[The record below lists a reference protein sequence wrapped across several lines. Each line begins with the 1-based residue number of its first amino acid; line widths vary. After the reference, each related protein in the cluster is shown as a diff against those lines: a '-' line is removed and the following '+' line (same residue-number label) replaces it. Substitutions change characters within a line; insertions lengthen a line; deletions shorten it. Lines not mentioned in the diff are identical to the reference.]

1 MVKIYLDPGHGGT
14 DGGASANGLKEKDV
28 TLAIATRVRNIL
40 VNEYTNASVRM
51 SRTGDQTVSL
61 TQRTNDANAWGA
73 DFYLSIHINA
83 GGGTGYEDFIHSNL
97 SDSSTTAQL
106 RNTIHAEI
114 VKLIDM
120 TNRGKKKAN
129 FHVLRESNMH
139 AMLTENGFIDNA
151 TDAAKMKTSA
161 WLDKAARGHAN
172 GLAKALG
179 LIKSSTPP
187 PSGSVVYRVVTGS
200 FTSRANA
207 DQRVAELKAKGFDSF
222 IDIFTQ
228 SGVTYYRV
236 ITGSF
241 ADKANADKQVA
252 DLQRA
257 GFEAF
262 IIAVEQ

>member
-83 GGGTGYEDFIHSNL
+83 GGGTGYEDYIHSNL

-114 VKLIDM
+114 VKLINM
-120 TNRGKKKAN
+120 PNRGKKKEN
-129 FHVLRESNMH
+129 FHVLRESRMH

-161 WLDKAARGHAN
+161 WLDSAARGHVN

-187 PSGSVVYRVVTGS
+187 PAGNVVYRVVTGS

>member
-1 MVKIYLDPGHGGT
+1 MVKIYIDPGHGGT
-14 DGGASANGLKEKDV
+14 DPGAQGNGLREKDV
-28 TLAIATRVRNIL
+28 TLAIATRVRNML
-40 VNEYTNASVRM
+40 VNEYSNATVRM

-61 TQRTNDANAWGA
+61 VQRTNDANAWGA
-73 DFYLSIHINA
+73 AYYLSIHINA
-83 GGGTGYEDFIHSNL
+83 GGGTGYEDYIHNLL

-120 TNRGKKKAN
+120 SNRGKKKAN
-129 FHVLRESNMH
+129 FHVLRESNMP

-161 WLDKAARGHAN
+161 WLDKAARGHVN

-179 LIKSSTPP
+179 LQKVSNPP
-187 PSGSVVYRVVTGS
+187 PSGVLYRVVTGS
-200 FTSRANA
+200 FTTRANA
-207 DQRVAELKAKGFDSF
+207 DQQIAALKAKGFDSF
-222 IDIFTQ
+222 IDIAVVNGT
-228 SGVTYYRV
+228 TYYRV

-252 DLQRA
+252 DLKA
-257 GFEAF
+257 KGFDAF
-262 IIAVEQ
+262 IIVVN